1 MNWRLSW
8 SWRRKREEG
17 RSGGPRLALLRLQV
31 RLFDYALF
39 GLLLMLAS
47 MHFGRWAFIGFWLPV
62 KLALLA
68 APWMALWTALA
79 GATPGR
85 MLLRLRVRPVGSG
98 RIGLAAAMRRE
109 GRCLLSGVAL
119 GKPLTVFTAAK
130 AGLLCAFNRS
140 LKNRLW

>member
-1 MNWRLSW
+1 MAAQT
-8 SWRRKREEG
+8 RRGPPRA
-17 RSGGPRLALLRLQV
+17 GPRLALLRLQV

-109 GRCLLSGVAL
+109 GRCPAL
-119 GKPLTVFTAAK
+119 RRGPRRAAGRVHRSEGGSCSAPLT
-130 AGLLCAFNRS
+130 GR
-140 LKNRLW
+140 